1 VNRVRVR
8 LDAEAAELVVLT
20 LDETL
25 VDEDV
30 RERDGGI
37 VGGKREGGT
46 HDGRICTPESV
57 AEPKFKESLIK
68 RRVHATR
75 L

>member
-1 VNRVRVR
+1 MNRVRVR

-37 VGGKREGGT
+37 VGGKREGGI
-46 HDGRICTPESV
+46 HGGRICTPESV
-57 AEPKFKESLIK
+57 AEPKP
-68 RRVHATR
+68 
-75 L
+75 